1 MSPQIDSLST
11 RDLSRVT
18 ALIYDHA
25 GIKIDA
31 DKKIMLES
39 RLKRRMTEL
48 KLDTYA
54 QYCKYLFSDD
64 RHEAEELIP
73 LIDAVSTNKTDF
85 FREKDHFDFLVF
97 KALPDLCRKGG
108 RNIIIWSAG
117 CSTGEEP
124 YTMSIVLT
132 EYARTHPGFTFRI
145 MATDISTAVLARAQ
159 QAVYTAEVVSPVP
172 PDLKKKYFMRNR
184 NQETKLLR
192 VVPEL
197 RSTVEFRRL
206 NLMDDFALPDKAD
219 IIFCRNVII
228 YFDRP
233 TQEKL
238 FTKFARQLSDDGYI
252 FIGHSES
259 LNRMD
264 VPLRSIAPAV
274 YRKGESRH
282 RK

>member
-85 FREKDHFDFLVF
+85 FREKDHFDFLVS